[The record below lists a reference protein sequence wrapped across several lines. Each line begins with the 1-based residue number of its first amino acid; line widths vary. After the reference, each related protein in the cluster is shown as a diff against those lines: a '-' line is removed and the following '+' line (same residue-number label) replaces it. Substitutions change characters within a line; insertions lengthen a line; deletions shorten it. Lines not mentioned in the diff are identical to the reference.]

1 MEIETGT
8 FHTTSP
14 NTLGVYHISRD
25 CLHARRIKPWNIC
38 YGGEPGCSWCPSPR
52 CSNRVPCAGRDHGRG
67 PAQSTA
73 SG

>member
-14 NTLGVYHISRD
+14 NTLGVYHVSRD

-38 YGGEPGCSWCPSPR
+38 YGGEPGCSWCPKSTMLE
-52 CSNRVPCAGRDHGRG
+52 PCPVCG
-67 PAQSTA
+67 P
-73 SG
+73 